1 VNTRVD
7 EPILDDK
14 GRVGFVKMRPIAH
27 GSACRTYRVVGEG
40 VGGAWDAGMELMEAR
55 GEFTDITLLGEGRR
69 AGGVFPAYGR
79 LAQPNLS
86 LYIEKLSRGKPFS

>member
-1 VNTRVD
+1 MNTRVD

-40 VGGAWDAGMELMEAR
+40 VGGAWDAGMALMEAR

-69 AGGVFPAYGR
+69 APSL
-79 LAQPNLS
+79 LALFTKIGLS
-86 LYIEKLSRGKPFS
+86 